1 MRQAARVDDCQPE
14 IVEALRKCGILVI
27 IISGVGRGV
36 PDLLWYNRYTRQ
48 MGLIDCKGE
57 HGRLTPKQKELW
69 ALWPVEIAKTIE
81 QALRITGVE
90 VREGKI

>member
-1 MRQAARVDDCQPE
+1 MLAAKVDENQGE
-14 IVEALRKCGILVI
+14 IVKALRKCGILI
-27 IISGVGRGV
+27 IILSGVGRGC
-36 PDLLWYNRYTRQ
+36 PDLLWYNGYTHK

-69 ALWPVEIAKTIE
+69 ELWPVEIAKTVE

-90 VREGKI
+90 VQESEI